1 MEMRLPQRGGGR
13 GGWSIFSL
21 FLLLLEG
28 AERDL
33 WRCFDHDGFSPMTSV
48 RGWMVILCNRIAE
61 PRLAALAWPSRA
73 AMEHGMAGQRFRKL
87 SGLF

>member
-1 MEMRLPQRGGGR
+1 
-13 GGWSIFSL
+13 
-21 FLLLLEG
+21 
-28 AERDL
+28 
-33 WRCFDHDGFSPMTSV
+33 MTSV